1 MQRTE
6 GSVCPVSRGQNLG
19 GNGTLVMGILNV
31 TPDSFSDG
39 GKWLEPKRAIDHALA
54 MYDQGATIV
63 DVGGESTRPGAARV
77 TPDQEWERV
86 REVVAA
92 LTRRELL
99 VSIDTVNSQVARRA
113 VEEGVALINDVSG
126 GCYDPAIAHVCAAG
140 DVAMVVQHWRGFPAD
155 PNLNEEYGD
164 PVEEVVAETM
174 SQVRALSR
182 VGVAAHS
189 LVVDPGLGF
198 AKGAEDSWTLLE
210 NLGAFTATGFPVLVG
225 ASRKRFVVARYG
237 TDERGTLETTKKAV
251 QAGVWGIRV
260 HDVEANVRL
269 IEELS

>member
-1 MQRTE
+1 MERSE
-6 GSVCPVSRGQNLG
+6 GGVYPVSRGQNLG

-63 DVGGESTRPGAARV
+63 DVGGESTRPGAVRV
-77 TPDQEWERV
+77 TPEQEWERV
-86 REVVAA
+86 REVVTA
-92 LTRRELL
+92 LTRRGLL
-99 VSIDTVNSQVARRA
+99 VSIDTVNSQVAEAA

-126 GCYDPAIAHVCAAG
+126 GRYDPAIAHVCAAA

-155 PNLNEEYGD
+155 PNLNQEYGD
-164 PVEEVVAETM
+164 TVGEVVGETM
-174 SQVRALSR
+174 SQVRDLSR
-182 VGVAAHS
+182 AGVPGHS
-189 LVVDPGLGF
+189 LVIDPGLGF
-198 AKGAEDSWTLLE
+198 AKGVEDSWTLLE
-210 NLGAFTATGFPVLVG
+210 NLDAFTATGFPVLVG

-237 TDERGTLETTKKAV
+237 ADERGTLETTKKAV

>member
-1 MQRTE
+1 
-6 GSVCPVSRGQNLG
+6 
-19 GNGTLVMGILNV
+19 MGILNV

-39 GKWLEPKRAIDHALA
+39 GKWLEPRQAIDHALS
-54 MYDQGATIV
+54 MYDQGAAIV

-99 VSIDTVNSQVARRA
+99 VSIDTVNSQVAKRA
-113 VEEGVALINDVSG
+113 VDEGVALINDVSG
-126 GCYDPAIAHVCAAG
+126 GSYDPEIANLCAAA

-155 PNLNEEYGD
+155 PNLNQDYGD
-164 PVEEVVAETM
+164 TIGEVVAETM

-182 VGVAAHS
+182 AGVPGRS

-198 AKGAEDSWTLLE
+198 AKGVEDSWTLLE
-210 NLGAFTATGFPVLVG
+210 NLEVFTATGFPILVG

-237 TDERGTLETTKKAV
+237 PDERGTLETTKKAV